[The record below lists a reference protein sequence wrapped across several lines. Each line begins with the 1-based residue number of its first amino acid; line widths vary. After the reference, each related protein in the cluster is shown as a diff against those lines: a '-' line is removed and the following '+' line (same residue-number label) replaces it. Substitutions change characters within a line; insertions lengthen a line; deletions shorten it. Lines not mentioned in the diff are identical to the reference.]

1 MTPGKCTVVELN
13 PSFSYVIDSPTHA
26 TREFSSSAT
35 SCARRSWETGPLRK
49 VTSPVLLPPVAG
61 NLEGLSF
68 EYMLVLFNEICS
80 FRLLDT
86 TRYKC
91 F

>member
-13 PSFSYVIDSPTHA
+13 LFRHRQPNSRDERIFKFCHQLCKAKLGDWA
-26 TREFSSSAT
+26 FE
-35 SCARRSWETGPLRK
+35 K
-49 VTSPVLLPPVAG
+49 VGSLVLLPPVAG
-61 NLEGLSF
+61 NLEALSF

-80 FRLLDT
+80 FRPLDT

>member
-1 MTPGKCTVVELN
+1 MTPAQL
-13 PSFSYVIDSPTHA
+13 
-26 TREFSSSAT
+26 TRRENFLVLPPVALD
-35 SCARRSWETGPLRK
+35 EVGPLRK
-49 VTSPVLLPPVAG
+49 VASPVLLPTVAG
-61 NLEGLSF
+61 NPEALRF

-80 FRLLDT
+80 FSLLDT